1 MLCLI
6 TIHFLI
12 ASFLFFLFFSNKH
25 DTYIVF
31 LIFIKLIDFVF
42 IYSIL
47 LYQAGRSWELFDIRD
62 EIEMTKNSVERLD
75 SQMTVLTQDV
85 ATLSQEV
92 RTTLAL
98 LQQVCE
104 RGGALPPQ
112 TTQSCEFLPVR
123 QNPTNP
129 FLSRRSSSQ
138 PLRPSSDMQESE
150 DDGPKHAP
158 STTHS
163 ETQTDWY
170 LLDDILSRRMDPGSP
185 PPNSGY
191 SSCSSNEDR
200 VRFLIGHP
208 SIPREDVDYGLD
220 DPASLKSIKDP
231 PSHGTTHYVRTA
243 RFWSSADS
251 ETSSSVPSSRFRNSI
266 NGSSSR
272 ESNARSDVPEHIVD
286 IDGSTSIRRKLSTE
300 L

>member
-1 MLCLI
+1 
-6 TIHFLI
+6 
-12 ASFLFFLFFSNKH
+12 
-25 DTYIVF
+25 
-31 LIFIKLIDFVF
+31 
-42 IYSIL
+42 
-47 LYQAGRSWELFDIRD
+47 
-62 EIEMTKNSVERLD
+62 MTKNSVERLD
-75 SQMTVLTQDV
+75 SQMTALTHDV

-98 LQQVCE
+98 LQQMCE
-104 RGGALPPQ
+104 RGTAAPPQ
-112 TTQSCEFLPVR
+112 TTQSCEFLPIR

-138 PLRPSSDMQESE
+138 PLRPSLDMQASI
-150 DDGPKHAP
+150 DDGHKITP
-158 STTHS
+158 STAHS

-170 LLDDILSRRMDPGSP
+170 LLDDVLNRRTDPGSP

-208 SIPREDVDYGLD
+208 SIQRDDGDYGLD
-220 DPASLKSIKDP
+220 DPTILKSSTSSQASKD

-272 ESNARSDVPEHIVD
+272 ESNVRSDVPEHIVD

>member
-1 MLCLI
+1 MTWLYNY
-6 TIHFLI
+6 FQSVNI
-12 ASFLFFLFFSNKH
+12 A
-25 DTYIVF
+25 
-31 LIFIKLIDFVF
+31 F
-42 IYSIL
+42 IYADIKFIIKIFSI
-47 LYQAGRSWELFDIRD
+47 AGRSWELFDIRD

-75 SQMTVLTQDV
+75 SQMAALTHDV

-92 RTTLAL
+92 RTTLVL

-104 RGGALPPQ
+104 RGTAVPPQ
-112 TTQSCEFLPVR
+112 TTQSCEFLPLR

-138 PLRPSSDMQESE
+138 PLRPSGDMQQMEE
-150 DDGPKHAP
+150 DGLKQTP
-158 STTHS
+158 STTNC

-170 LLDDILSRRMDPGSP
+170 LLDDIISRRTDPSSP

-191 SSCSSNEDR
+191 SSWSSNEDR

-208 SIPREDVDYGLD
+208 SISRDDGDYGLD
-220 DPASLKSIKDP
+220 DNTSLKNSQTNKDL
-231 PSHGTTHYVRTA
+231 PSHGTAHYVRA
-243 RFWSSADS
+243 AKFWSSADS
-251 ETSSSVPSSRFRNSI
+251 ETSSSVPSSRYRNSI
-266 NGSSSR
+266 NGSSR
-272 ESNARSDVPEHIVD
+272 DSNARSDGPEHIVD